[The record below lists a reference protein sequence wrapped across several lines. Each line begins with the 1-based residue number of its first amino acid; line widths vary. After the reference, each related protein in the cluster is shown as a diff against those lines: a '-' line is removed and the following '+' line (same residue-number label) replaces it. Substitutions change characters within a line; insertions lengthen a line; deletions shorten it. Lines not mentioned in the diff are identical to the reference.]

1 MFIYFILPSCEINDL
16 LFWQESYFFLNLV
29 ILVSIASQ
37 VYCNINTCIFHL
49 NFYFSPNLM
58 VLNFWNNNINLV
70 CDIQSK
76 DLLVS
81 RQHSW
86 FFKVSS
92 ILFIPSICEQMFF
105 GYIWLCINDQ
115 ACTSCVHLPL
125 MGCIWWRLLHQPVKG
140 CSSLMEMYP
149 EFRGRYRTMQ
159 RDFLNFVFVF
169 SYIHCTYFDFNNIL
183 CHQFSWI

>member
-1 MFIYFILPSCEINDL
+1 
-16 LFWQESYFFLNLV
+16 
-29 ILVSIASQ
+29 
-37 VYCNINTCIFHL
+37 
-49 NFYFSPNLM
+49 M

-76 DLLVS
+76 DLLVQDNTVVFLKCPQFHLS
-81 RQHSW
+81 HPHVNKCSLDTLIW
-86 FFKVSS
+86 K
-92 ILFIPSICEQMFF
+92 
-105 GYIWLCINDQ
+105 YINEQ
-115 ACTSCVHLPL
+115 ACTSCIHLPL

-149 EFRGRYRTMQ
+149 EFRGRYCTMQ

-183 CHQFSWI
+183 GHQFSWI